1 MSTQRTSDIKNY
13 RRRLLRHHQTEF
25 EIAAEAAKEGQFT
38 EEVDW
43 PRMMRMTSQLTGDI
57 GKDQTEKLLRRLADL
72 TGAGAF
78 LSFSKTDL
86 TEI

>member
-1 MSTQRTSDIKNY
+1 MSTQRMSDMKNY

-43 PRMMRMTSQLTGDI
+43 PKVMRMISQLTGDI
-57 GKDQTEKLLRRLADL
+57 GKDQTERLLRRLADL
-72 TGAGAF
+72 AAAGVF
-78 LSFSKTDL
+78 LSFSTTDL
-86 TEI
+86 TKI